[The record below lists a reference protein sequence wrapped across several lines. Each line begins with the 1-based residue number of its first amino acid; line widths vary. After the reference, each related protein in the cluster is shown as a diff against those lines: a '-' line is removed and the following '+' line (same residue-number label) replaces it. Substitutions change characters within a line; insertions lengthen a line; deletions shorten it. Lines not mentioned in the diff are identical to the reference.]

1 MLNIKFKDL
10 VEFAEFLGCDIVKMP
25 KENFGGRG
33 RACFKP
39 RLNRI
44 ELNQEI
50 FKPENEGG
58 YPVEMQRRIISH
70 EIGHF
75 LQEYFV
81 EQNNIINIVDLEK
94 LYKLHNPGNIDSFKK
109 IINKL
114 EREGYNIAKLF
125 EMNQDISKGDIIRK
139 YGQNILEYIRMLEVI
154 AAKFPNSLADFKE
167 YLSGYK
173 PGNLD
178 YAVSEC
184 FADMTSYCVEPPVSF
199 PPVKNEIS
207 YINDE
212 TFINKPEN
220 FYQNILVKI
229 CNWVKENEPNDYPEI
244 CDKVLEQ
251 DEEDKYFS
259 NCLNKC
265 LT

>member
-1 MLNIKFKDL
+1 MLSIKFKDL

-81 EQNNIINIVDLEK
+81 EQNDVINIVDLEK
-94 LYKLHNPGNIDSFKK
+94 LYKLHSPGNIDSFKK

-114 EREGYNIAKLF
+114 ERDGYDVAELF
-125 EMNQDISKGDIIRK
+125 KMNQDIKNGDIIRE
-139 YGQNILEYIRMLEVI
+139 YGQSILEYIRLLEVI
-154 AAKFPNSLADFKE
+154 ASKYPKTLADFKD
-167 YLSGYK
+167 YLRGYQ

-184 FADMTSYCVEPPVSF
+184 FADMTSYCVEPPISF
-199 PPVKNEIS
+199 PPMKNELS
-207 YINDE
+207 YTNDT
-212 TFINKPEN
+212 TFVDKPEN
-220 FYQNILVKI
+220 FYQNIMVKI
-229 CNWVKENEPNDYPEI
+229 CEWVKENNNGDYPEI
-244 CDKVLEQ
+244 CDNILEQ
-251 DEEDKYFS
+251 DEEEKCFS

-265 LT
+265 LI